1 MRTVTH
7 KFACLYL
14 KIKFKDNLKTH
25 ETEQLIICHIWF
37 QNLGKNVAFQHINI
51 SPNFQVSV
59 THSAQAVRNEHTAS
73 CADVCILKST
83 ELQGSD

>member
-25 ETEQLIICHIWF
+25 ETEQLIKRLSKLVHRA
-37 QNLGKNVAFQHINI
+37 NSTAQH
-51 SPNFQVSV
+51 S
-59 THSAQAVRNEHTAS
+59 
-73 CADVCILKST
+73 
-83 ELQGSD
+83 